1 MFIGL
6 SIPMSKTLLS
16 IHLTATKLPYYER
29 IFLRAINAARVAFK
43 PKDLAGKKDIRGNR
57 EKNQILH
64 MASGDG

>member
-6 SIPMSKTLLS
+6 AIPVSKTLLS

-29 IFLRAINAARVAFK
+29 IFLRAIIAARVVYQ
-43 PKDLAGKKDIRGNR
+43 PKNMAAKKDIRGNR

-64 MASGDG
+64 MASGCV